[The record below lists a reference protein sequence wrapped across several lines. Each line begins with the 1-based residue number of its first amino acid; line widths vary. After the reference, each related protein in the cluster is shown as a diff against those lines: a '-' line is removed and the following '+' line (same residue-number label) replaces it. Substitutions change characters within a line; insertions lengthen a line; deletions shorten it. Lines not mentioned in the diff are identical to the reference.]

1 MYNGQTSSCPKQ
13 SLKHKGHSLYRTQTL
28 MDSMDTQKDMI
39 HTNIKHTEMMSDTS
53 PKTPVVYKNLNEF
66 SLHCLKRTERLSAA
80 LYMVTGLIPDVEPL
94 KWRLR
99 EQSLVLLSDVSVVRE
114 TLTANRMSLTDRT
127 RDTVSE
133 IITLLNVAYAGD
145 LLSEMNVA
153 VLKKEYLALKDMLEE
168 GRTLTTNTERI
179 MNDIFA
185 DEYARP
191 GSVETSRVDETARHK
206 TGRLKGHLKDNQ
218 YEMSDRKMSVTDN
231 VRYEEARPIV
241 SFTKD
246 SPAQSEK
253 NTHITSHV
261 YTATEKEH
269 QTTRPI
275 WEIKKERRDQIIAV
289 IKRKKY
295 VSIKDITL
303 FVRNIS
309 EKTIQREIV
318 AMVEEGVL
326 KKEGN
331 KRWSTYSL
339 VQK

>member
-1 MYNGQTSSCPKQ
+1 
-13 SLKHKGHSLYRTQTL
+13 
-28 MDSMDTQKDMI
+28 
-39 HTNIKHTEMMSDTS
+39 
-53 PKTPVVYKNLNEF
+53 
-66 SLHCLKRTERLSAA
+66 
-80 LYMVTGLIPDVEPL
+80 
-94 KWRLR
+94 
-99 EQSLVLLSDVSVVRE
+99 
-114 TLTANRMSLTDRT
+114 
-127 RDTVSE
+127 
-133 IITLLNVAYAGD
+133 
-145 LLSEMNVA
+145 
-153 VLKKEYLALKDMLEE
+153 
-168 GRTLTTNTERI
+168 
-179 MNDIFA
+179 
-185 DEYARP
+185 
-191 GSVETSRVDETARHK
+191 
-206 TGRLKGHLKDNQ
+206 
-218 YEMSDRKMSVTDN
+218 
-231 VRYEEARPIV
+231 
-241 SFTKD
+241 
-246 SPAQSEK
+246 
-253 NTHITSHV
+253 V